1 MTHCELITIKEIAA
15 LLSVSVD
22 SLRANERRLG
32 LYGLRCRLNSRVI
45 RYPRDDVVRTLR
57 AVGALPPANPHKSP

>member
-1 MTHCELITIKEIAA
+1 MTHGELITIKEIAA

-22 SLRANERRLG
+22 VVRDNERRLG

-45 RYPRDDVVRTLR
+45 RYPRADVVRTLQ
-57 AVGALPPANPHKSP
+57 AVGALPPAKPHKSP